1 MEMASMGSYGLEVV
15 RVTSNG
21 RRYYDPAGKARLVE
35 ACLEP
40 GISVARLA
48 LEHGLNANQLRKW
61 VRKYQQRQ
69 SANGQRSAGQLP
81 DPSAFV
87 RVETSPA
94 RAVRHTGGIASRP
107 AGLVPSARLQASIA
121 DSDDAAHPFRSDRA
135 HRSDLMPPGWG
146 VDRGPLITWDISV
159 GQAAWAERFRRMD
172 SPESSSRCAL

>member
-1 MEMASMGSYGLEVV
+1 MEMAPMGPYGLEVV

-21 RRYYDPAGKARLVE
+21 RRYYGRAGKARLVE

-48 LEHGLNANQLRKW
+48 LEHGVNANQLRKW

-69 SANGQRSAGQLP
+69 STNGQRSAGQLP

-94 RAVRHTGGIASRP
+94 RAVRHPGGIASQP
-107 AGLVPSARLQASIA
+107 AGLVPSARLQASMPNGV
-121 DSDDAAHPFRSDRA
+121 SLTLEGCDAQLLVMMID
-135 HRSDLMPPGWG
+135 
-146 VDRGPLITWDISV
+146 
-159 GQAAWAERFRRMD
+159 
-172 SPESSSRCAL
+172 ALGHCNVPAR

>member
-1 MEMASMGSYGLEVV
+1 MGSYGLEVV

-107 AGLVPSARLQASIA
+107 ARLVPSARLQASMPNGV
-121 DSDDAAHPFRSDRA
+121 SLTLEGCDAQLLVVMID
-135 HRSDLMPPGWG
+135 
-146 VDRGPLITWDISV
+146 
-159 GQAAWAERFRRMD
+159 
-172 SPESSSRCAL
+172 ALGHCNVPAR

>member
-1 MEMASMGSYGLEVV
+1 MEMAPMGPYGLEVV

-21 RRYYDPAGKARLVE
+21 RRYYGRAGKARLVE

-48 LEHGLNANQLRKW
+48 LEHGVNANQLRKW

-69 SANGQRSAGQLP
+69 STNGERSTGQLP

-94 RAVRHTGGIASRP
+94 RAVRHPGGIASRP
-107 AGLVPSARLQASIA
+107 AGLVPSARLQASMPNGV
-121 DSDDAAHPFRSDRA
+121 SLTLEGCDAQLLVAMID
-135 HRSDLMPPGWG
+135 
-146 VDRGPLITWDISV
+146 
-159 GQAAWAERFRRMD
+159 
-172 SPESSSRCAL
+172 ALRHCNVPAR

>member
-1 MEMASMGSYGLEVV
+1 MEMAPMGPYGLEVV

-21 RRYYDPAGKARLVE
+21 RRYYGRAGKARLVE

-61 VRKYQQRQ
+61 IRNYQQRQ
-69 SANGQRSAGQLP
+69 STNGQRSAGDLP

-94 RAVRHTGGIASRP
+94 RAVRHTVGIASGP
-107 AGLVPSARLQASIA
+107 AGLGPSARLQASMPNGV
-121 DSDDAAHPFRSDRA
+121 SLTLEGCDAQLLVVMID
-135 HRSDLMPPGWG
+135 
-146 VDRGPLITWDISV
+146 
-159 GQAAWAERFRRMD
+159 
-172 SPESSSRCAL
+172 ALGHCNVPAR